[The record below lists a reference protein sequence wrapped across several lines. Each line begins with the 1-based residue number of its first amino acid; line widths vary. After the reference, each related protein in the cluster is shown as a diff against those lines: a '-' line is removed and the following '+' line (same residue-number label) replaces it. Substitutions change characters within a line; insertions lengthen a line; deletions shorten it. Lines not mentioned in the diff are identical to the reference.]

1 MAENHVRESQ
11 RRERTRR
18 RPITDS
24 DAHLS
29 ATTAQRARVSHGR
42 DLLLSSWSSSGVTA
56 PEAADPLNC
65 YATTHLGSTGR
76 LPGKKPLLRECPL
89 LSLAPSVSTGP
100 LVESS
105 LPPSTF

>member
-1 MAENHVRESQ
+1 MPTKIVRRPRRRPTDFTTRHSPELGIVADNHVRESQ
-11 RRERTRR
+11 RRGRTRR

-65 YATTHLGSTGR
+65 Y
-76 LPGKKPLLRECPL
+76 
-89 LSLAPSVSTGP
+89 
-100 LVESS
+100 LVFE
-105 LPPSTF
+105 LVARAKR